1 MREQAAFQ
9 KSRVQVRAEV
19 IEISGHGG
27 STMHRKIHK
36 GRRKVSDDS
45 SRPLRHAIIAVAA
58 DRMQRTKKAWL
69 IGLGLLSA
77 ATILAVAVIARVA
90 ASRFEPY
97 IRQQAIAY
105 LQKRFDSEVELSALH
120 ISLPKISP
128 LRFILSAGRSGV
140 ARVEGANL
148 VLRYKGRHDL
158 PPLFWVKHFR
168 FEVDLG
174 KLSETPKPVPLVAIN
189 GLEIHVPPK
198 GDRPQINKVNPSPG
212 MDEDANRKPAVL
224 IQKVVITDAELVILP
239 SDSSKV
245 PLRFDLHR
253 IQLSSE
259 GAAKPMQYDAALT
272 NPKPPGEI
280 LSKGTFGPW
289 VAGEPGDTP
298 LAGNYVFRNADL
310 GVFSGIAGTLHSTG
324 KFDGT
329 LDSIQ
334 ASDQATVQDFRLK
347 MAGNAVPL
355 STRFEVLVDGTNGN
369 TVLKPVQARLGRTSF
384 TTSGSIIKHT
394 GDARRS
400 IALDVHI
407 PQGNLAD
414 LLRLTT
420 KGAPFMEGQVRLDT
434 KIEIPPL
441 TGKVKEKLILVGQFE
456 VSGGRF
462 LRSTIQNQIDNLSRK
477 GQGAPGDQ
485 EIDQV
490 VSYMAGEFHL
500 ENEAMTFRELSF
512 GVPGASIQL
521 AGTYGLDSNLID
533 FHGILRLQAKVS
545 QTMKG
550 WKRWALRP
558 IDPFFSKRGAGTFLR
573 IAVTGSAAHPKFGLD
588 HSDEKGKVPD
598 RKRAERAE

>member
-1 MREQAAFQ
+1 MQ
-9 KSRVQVRAEV
+9 
-19 IEISGHGG
+19 
-27 STMHRKIHK
+27 HR
-36 GRRKVSDDS
+36 R
-45 SRPLRHAIIAVAA
+45 
-58 DRMQRTKKAWL
+58 KAWL
-69 IGLGLLSA
+69 LGLGLLSA
-77 ATILAVAVIARVA
+77 AIILAVAVIARVA
-90 ASRFEPY
+90 AFHFEPY

-105 LQKRFDSEVELSALH
+105 LEKRFDSDVELSALH
-120 ISLPKISP
+120 ISLPKMSP
-128 LRFILSAGRSGV
+128 LRLILSAGRIGV

-148 VLRYKGRHDL
+148 VLRYKGRRDL
-158 PPLFWVKHFR
+158 PPLFWVKRFR

-174 KLSETPKPVPLVAIN
+174 KLSETPKSVPLVALN

-198 GDRPQINKVNPSPG
+198 GDRPQINRGSPQG
-212 MDEDANRKPAVL
+212 TDENADRKPAVL
-224 IQKVVITDAELVILP
+224 IQKVVITDAVLVILP

-253 IQLSSE
+253 IQLSSD
-259 GAAKPMQYDAALT
+259 GVAKPMKYEAALT

-289 VAGEPGDTP
+289 VADEPGDTP

-310 GVFSGIAGTLHSTG
+310 GVFSGIAGILDSTG

-329 LDSIQ
+329 IDSIQ
-334 ASDQATVQDFRLK
+334 ASGQATVPDFRLR
-347 MAGNAVPL
+347 MAGNRVPL

-369 TVLKPVQARLGRTSF
+369 TMLKPVQATLGKTSF
-384 TTSGSIIKHT
+384 VTSGSIIKHT

-407 PQGNLAD
+407 PQGNLSD

-420 KGAPFMEGQVRLDT
+420 KGAPFMEGQILLDT
-434 KIEIPPL
+434 KIDIPPL
-441 TGKVKEKLILVGQFE
+441 TGKVKEKLILDGQFE
-456 VSGGRF
+456 ISGGRF
-462 LRSTIQNQIDNLSRK
+462 LRSTIQSQIDNLSRK

-485 EIDQV
+485 EIDEV

-500 ENEAMTFRELSF
+500 ENEAVTFRDLSF
-512 GVPGASIQL
+512 GVPGANVQL

-533 FHGILRLQAKVS
+533 LHGILRLQAKVS

-558 IDPFFSKRGAGTFLR
+558 VDPFFSKRGAGTFLR

-588 HSDEKGKVPD
+588 HSDQKGKVRDEKGAGGGPG
-598 RKRAERAE
+598 E